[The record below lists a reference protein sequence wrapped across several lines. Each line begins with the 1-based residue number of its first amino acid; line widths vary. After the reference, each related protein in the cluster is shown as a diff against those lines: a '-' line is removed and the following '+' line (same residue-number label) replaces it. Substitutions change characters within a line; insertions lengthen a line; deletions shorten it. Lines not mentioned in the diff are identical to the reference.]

1 MTGQEKIFA
10 NLGAAKKQIGIG
22 INRGMRL
29 AGLALQADSQNV
41 VPVEFGVL
49 KASAFTRA
57 EGAGFTTIVNVGY
70 TASYAIFVHENVEM
84 KLKGKERRPAPPH
97 IGRYW
102 DPAGR
107 GQAKFLE
114 QPFRA
119 TVNRTVEFVV
129 KEIQKQVGF
138 K

>member
-1 MTGQEKIFA
+1 MAELRGPF
-10 NLGAAKKQIGIG
+10 
-22 INRGMRL
+22 GMRL
-29 AGLALQADSQNV
+29 AGLALQADSQRV

-57 EGAGFTTIVNVGY
+57 EGSGLKTTVTVGY
-70 TASYAIFVHENVEM
+70 TAAYAIFVHENVEM
-84 KLKGKERRPAPPH
+84 KLKGQERTPAPPH

-119 TVNRTVEFVV
+119 SVNRTVEFVT
-129 KEIQKQVGF
+129 KEIQKQVGT